1 MVASGKKDGR
11 AWLDTGGARARGQW
25 VFLAHYFGLSSL
37 RWNPKINASMWAL
50 FKEFLRFCRQEKKWW
65 LIPLIVLLLVL
76 GAILIFTATS
86 GIAWALYPFM

>member
-1 MVASGKKDGR
+1 MNSKLKK
-11 AWLDTGGARARGQW
+11 
-25 VFLAHYFGLSSL
+25 
-37 RWNPKINASMWAL
+37 SMWPL
-50 FKEFLRFCRQEKKWW
+50 LKEFFGFCKQEKKWW